1 LKKITAFFQII
12 RWQNLVFIA
21 IAQVLFH
28 YCILKPNLAVLN
40 EQPKIKGAYLLLMIV
55 ASILIAAGGNI
66 INDYFDLNID
76 KINKP
81 HKLIIEKYIS
91 RRYAIFLHL
100 TTSLAGIMCSVYV
113 AHKLNL
119 FWLGIANTITVL
131 VLFIYSASLKKKF
144 LIGNIIVSA
153 LTAWVIMVLALPEYE
168 VLLLDPFSKNEVYN
182 KMFRLGILYASFSF
196 IISVI
201 REVIKDMEDV
211 EGDRRNG
218 CKTMPIVLG
227 LNATKAFVAVWLI
240 VIIALLVIA
249 QIYVI
254 RFKWWLSIGYS
265 SIFLIIPL
273 SIVFKRLFAA
283 QTPTSFHQLSSIVKW
298 IMLAGIASM
307 LFFKMYS

>member
-1 LKKITAFFQII
+1 MFIGIT
-12 RWQNLVFIA
+12 
-21 IAQVLFH
+21 QVLFH
-28 YCILKPNLAVLN
+28 YCILQPNLATVQQ
-40 EQPKIKGAYLLLMIV
+40 QPKISGLYLLLISA

-81 HKLIIEKYIS
+81 HKLIVEKHIS

-100 TTSLAGIMCSVYV
+100 LLSLAGIMCSVFV
-113 AHKLNL
+113 AHRLNIL
-119 FWLGIANTITVL
+119 WLGMANTIAVL
-131 VLFIYSASLKKKF
+131 LLFIYSASLKKKF
-144 LIGNIIVSA
+144 LIGNILVST

-168 VLLLDPFSKNEVYN
+168 VLILDPQNKNEVFN

-211 EGDRRNG
+211 DGDRKYD

-227 LNATKAFVAVWLI
+227 LNATKVFVAVWLI
-240 VIIALLVIA
+240 VLIALLIIA

-254 RFKWWLSIGYS
+254 RFGWWLSIIYAICG
-265 SIFLIIPL
+265 LIIPL
-273 SIVFKRLFAA
+273 CIVLKKTFAA
-283 QTPTSFHQLSSIVKW
+283 QSAANFHKLSSNIKW
-298 IMLAGIASM
+298 IMLAGILSM
-307 LFFKMYS
+307 IFFKLYQ